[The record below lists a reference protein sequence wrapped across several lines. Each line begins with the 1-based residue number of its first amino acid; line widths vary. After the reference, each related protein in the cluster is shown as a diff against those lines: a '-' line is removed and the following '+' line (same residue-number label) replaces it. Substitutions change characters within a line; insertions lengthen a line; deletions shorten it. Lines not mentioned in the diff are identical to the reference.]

1 MRVDGTK
8 LNATY
13 CRWPYYRFV
22 DSKKLFKINKNVL
35 KFNFLTHFRG
45 SNARMQ
51 WPGGTL
57 QVIVALES
65 MSQRV
70 GECTNTGEDERL

>member
-1 MRVDGTK
+1 
-8 LNATY
+8 
-13 CRWPYYRFV
+13 
-22 DSKKLFKINKNVL
+22 
-35 KFNFLTHFRG
+35 
-45 SNARMQ
+45 MQ